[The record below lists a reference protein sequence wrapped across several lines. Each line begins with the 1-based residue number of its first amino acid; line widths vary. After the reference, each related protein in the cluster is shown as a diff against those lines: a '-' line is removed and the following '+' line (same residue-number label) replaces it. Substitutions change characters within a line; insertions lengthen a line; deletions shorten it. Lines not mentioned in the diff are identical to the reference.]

1 MKETLQLMS
10 QKKKKKDY
18 ETTVNNYTPNKLV
31 NVKEMDTFLETYN
44 WPRLDHE
51 EIKIP
56 NRSITSEEI

>member
-1 MKETLQLMS
+1 M
-10 QKKKKKDY
+10 
-18 ETTVNNYTPNKLV
+18 NNYTPNKLV